1 MIPTPRRSGNRVGPR
16 ATPLAVRLFLY
27 GVLLGLV
34 LTAVF
39 ATVNV
44 VRDYRARYARL
55 DAALASI
62 EDSYLPAIAQSV
74 FEFNTDQLGLLLD
87 GIVLL
92 RGVSYARIVE
102 VLPGGEEVTASR
114 GEPLSGEHL
123 TRSYPLTTSFEG
135 EERLLGRLE
144 VHASDA
150 EIRRIVT
157 DRLGFL
163 VLSSGLQISVVALLI
178 WFVLER
184 AVVRHLRHIASYV
197 GANAETTGRIEP
209 LELHRP
215 ERSDELREITDA
227 INGAYA
233 RGRQMLEE
241 KDTLLQELYHRTKN
255 NMQTIGALL
264 DMRAARSPDNEEIR
278 SLVLDTR
285 TRIQAMA
292 MVHEKLYRSNDLSRV
307 LVGEYLT
314 DLVRSLIASY
324 GADRV
329 RSRITAD
336 DTAILLDTAIPL
348 GLIVAELVANSLKHA
363 FPDGREGSIR
373 IDVAAAADKTI
384 HLRYSDDGPGIP
396 PGFDARADGGVG
408 MRTLIALCERQLAG
422 AVSFAADGGFAC
434 EITFADDRYAER
446 V

>member
-1 MIPTPRRSGNRVGPR
+1 MPI
-16 ATPLAVRLFLY
+16 AVRLFVY

-39 ATVNV
+39 AGVNAS
-44 VRDYRARYARL
+44 RDYRMRYARL
-55 DAALASI
+55 ETVLSSI
-62 EDSYLPAIAQSV
+62 EETYLPPIAQSV

-92 RGVSYARIVE
+92 PGVSYARIVE
-102 VLPGGEEVTASR
+102 ALPGGDEVTAAR
-114 GEPLSGEHL
+114 GEPLTGDHL
-123 TRSYPLTTSFEG
+123 ERTYPLKVSFEG
-135 EERLLGRLE
+135 EERVLGRLE

-150 EIRRIVT
+150 DIRALVR

-184 AVVRHLRHIASYV
+184 SVVRHLRHIASYV
-197 GANAETTGRIEP
+197 GANAETTGRMEP
-209 LELHRP
+209 LELHRR
-215 ERSDELREITDA
+215 ERSDELRDITDA

-233 RGRQMLEE
+233 RRRHMLEE

-255 NMQTIGALL
+255 NMQTIAALL
-264 DMRAARSPDNEEIR
+264 DMRAAGSPENEEVR
-278 SLVLDTR
+278 SLVLETR
-285 TRIQAMA
+285 TRIQAMS
-292 MVHEKLYRSNDLSRV
+292 MVHEKLYRSQDLSRV
-307 LVGEYLT
+307 GVGDYLA

-329 RSRITAD
+329 RSRVHGD

-348 GLIVAELVANSLKHA
+348 GLLVAELVSNSLKHA
-363 FPDGREGSIR
+363 FPEGQEGRVSI
-373 IDVAAAADKTI
+373 DFASGDDKMLR
-384 HLRYSDDGPGIP
+384 LRYADDGVGIP
-396 PGFDARADGGVG
+396 PGFDPRRDGGVG
-408 MRTLIALCERQLAG
+408 MQTLITLCERQLG
-422 AVSFAADGGFAC
+422 GSVRFDGGRGFQC
-434 EITFADDRYAER
+434 EITFTDDRYAER